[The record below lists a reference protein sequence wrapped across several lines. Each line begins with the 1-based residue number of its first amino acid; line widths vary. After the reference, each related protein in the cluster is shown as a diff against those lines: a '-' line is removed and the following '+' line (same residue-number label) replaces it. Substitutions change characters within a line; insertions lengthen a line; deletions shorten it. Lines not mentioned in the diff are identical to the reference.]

1 MEPINDILIIV
12 KTTKTTRWA
21 DMLDEPAV
29 LIAKEMNVTAER
41 WLIST
46 DSIDILP
53 YCCPSNMITG
63 TQLSDLVKYGCK
75 DGYSFIKARIYV
87 VSS

>member
-1 MEPINDILIIV
+1 MLGEPV
-12 KTTKTTRWA
+12 
-21 DMLDEPAV
+21 V
-29 LIAKEMNVTAER
+29 LIAKEINATMKR

-46 DSIDILP
+46 DNIDILP
-53 YCCPSNMITG
+53 YCCPSSMSTG
-63 TQLSDLVKYGCK
+63 TQLSDIVKYGCK